1 LVPRQ
6 VGHTVTPVRIELGP
20 ITSTSAAAW
29 AAYAR
34 AVLEGPAGV
43 GLADDVRADFAAFVR
58 IIERASVRGGDL
70 RWAGDLAAERIE
82 FLALAFYRLSAELFG
97 TLEPG
102 PVALPE
108 EAVPFY
114 QALVRGVL
122 GALAS
127 ERRSGAAF
135 AEDLADFWPG
145 LDPVDLKS

>member
-1 LVPRQ
+1 
-6 VGHTVTPVRIELGP
+6 VRIELGP

-29 AAYAR
+29 AAHAR
-34 AVLEGPAGV
+34 AVLDGPAGV

-58 IIERASVRGGDL
+58 IIERASARGGDM

-97 TLEPG
+97 TTLEPG

-145 LDPVDLKS
+145 LDAVDLKP